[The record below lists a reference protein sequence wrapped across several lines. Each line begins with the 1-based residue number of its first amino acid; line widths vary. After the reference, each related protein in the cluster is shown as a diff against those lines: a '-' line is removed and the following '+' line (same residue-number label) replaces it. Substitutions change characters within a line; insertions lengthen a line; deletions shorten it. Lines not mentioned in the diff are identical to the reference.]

1 MPALPSRTR
10 ATLFG
15 LLAIVLWSS
24 VVGLIR
30 SVSEGL
36 GPIGGAAMIYSVSAV
51 FLLVALGVPK
61 WRSFPRPYLIVGS
74 LLFVSYEICLSLSLG
89 YANTRLQAIEVGMIN
104 YLWPCFTVL
113 MALAIN
119 GQKAKWWLLPGLL
132 LSLFGIGWIM
142 SGEGGWSPAQML
154 ANVRSNPL
162 SYALAFSGAVI
173 WALYCNLTKKIAQGS
188 NGVVLFIVLTALAL
202 WLKYAFSAESGMQ
215 FSAGVTVTLLC
226 AGVAMGAG
234 YAAWNVGILRGNM
247 TLLATVSYFT
257 PVLSAVFAALVL
269 HTSLTASFWQG
280 VAMVT
285 LGSLICWRATRGNYR
300 KLSAVVAML
309 N

>member
-1 MPALPSRTR
+1 
-10 ATLFG
+10 
-15 LLAIVLWSS
+15 

-51 FLLVALGVPK
+51 FLLLVLRLPNL
-61 WRSFPRPYLIVGS
+61 RQFPRAYLILGS

-113 MALAIN
+113 MALAFN

-154 ANVRSNPL
+154 ANVHSNPL
-162 SYALAFSGAVI
+162 SYSLAFAGAVI
-173 WALYCNLTKKIAQGS
+173 WAVYCNLTKKIAQGH
-188 NGVVLFIVLTALAL
+188 NGVVLFITLTAVAL
-202 WLKYAFSAESGMQ
+202 WIKYAFSSESGMQ
-215 FSAGVTVTLLC
+215 FTLPVTLTLLC
-226 AGVAMGAG
+226 AGMAMGAG
-234 YAAWNVGILRGNM
+234 YAAWNVGILHGNM

-269 HTSLTASFWQG
+269 DTALNASFWQG
-280 VAMVT
+280 VVMVT
-285 LGSLICWRATRGNYR
+285 LGSLICWRATRGN
-300 KLSAVVAML
+300 
-309 N
+309 

>member
-36 GPIGGAAMIYSVSAV
+36 GPIGGAAMIYSVSAA

-113 MALAIN
+113 MALALN

-162 SYALAFSGAVI
+162 SYGLAFSGAVI

-234 YAAWNVGILRGNM
+234 YAAWNVGILHGNM

-269 HTSLTASFWQG
+269 HTSLTVNFWQG

-285 LGSLICWRATRGNYR
+285 LGSLICWRATRGN
-300 KLSAVVAML
+300 
-309 N
+309 

>member
-1 MPALPSRTR
+1 MSSLPAQYK
-10 ATLFG
+10 ATLLG
-15 LLAIVLWSS
+15 LLAILLWSS

-51 FLLVALGVPK
+51 FLLLALRMPNL
-61 WRSFPRPYLIVGS
+61 RLFPRPYLLLGS

-113 MALAIN
+113 MALVFN

-154 ANVRSNPL
+154 ENVRSNPL
-162 SYALAFSGAVI
+162 SYSLAFGGAVI
-173 WALYCNLTKKIAQGS
+173 WALYCNLTKKIAQGH
-188 NGVVLFIVLTALAL
+188 NGVVLFITLTAMAL
-202 WLKYAFSAESGMQ
+202 WWKYAFSSESGMQ
-215 FSAGVTVTLLC
+215 FTLPVTLTLLC
-226 AGVAMGAG
+226 AGMAMGAG

-247 TLLATVSYFT
+247 TLLATASYFT

-269 HTSLTASFWQG
+269 NTALTANFWQG
-280 VAMVT
+280 VVMVT
-285 LGSLICWRATRGNYR
+285 VGSLICWRATRGN
-300 KLSAVVAML
+300 
-309 N
+309 

>member
-1 MPALPSRTR
+1 MSSLPAQYK
-10 ATLFG
+10 ATLLG
-15 LLAIVLWSS
+15 LLAILLWSS

-51 FLLVALGVPK
+51 FLLLALRMPNL
-61 WRSFPRPYLIVGS
+61 RLFPRPYLLLGS
-74 LLFVSYEICLSLSLG
+74 LLFVSYEICLALSLG

-113 MALAIN
+113 MALVFN
-119 GQKAKWWLLPGLL
+119 GQKARWWLLPGLL

-154 ANVRSNPL
+154 ENVRSNPL
-162 SYALAFSGAVI
+162 SYSLAFGGAVI
-173 WALYCNLTKKIAQGS
+173 WALYCNLTKKIAQGH
-188 NGVVLFIVLTALAL
+188 NGVVLFITLTAVAL
-202 WLKYAFSAESGMQ
+202 WLKYAFSSESGMQ
-215 FSAGVTVTLLC
+215 FTLPVTLTLLC
-226 AGVAMGAG
+226 AGMAMGAG

-247 TLLATVSYFT
+247 TLLATASYFT

-269 HTSLTASFWQG
+269 NTALTANFWQG
-280 VAMVT
+280 VVMVT
-285 LGSLICWRATRGNYR
+285 AGSLICWRATRGN
-300 KLSAVVAML
+300 
-309 N
+309 

>member
-30 SVSEGL
+30 SVSGGL

-113 MALAIN
+113 MALALN

-162 SYALAFSGAVI
+162 SYGLAFSGAVI

-234 YAAWNVGILRGNM
+234 YAAWNVGILHGNM

-269 HTSLTASFWQG
+269 HTSLTVNFWQG

-285 LGSLICWRATRGNYR
+285 LGSLICWRATRGN
-300 KLSAVVAML
+300 
-309 N
+309 

>member
-1 MPALPSRTR
+1 MSSLPAQYK
-10 ATLFG
+10 ATLLG
-15 LLAIVLWSS
+15 LLAILLWSS

-51 FLLVALGVPK
+51 FLLLALRMPNL
-61 WRSFPRPYLIVGS
+61 RLFPRPYLLLGS

-113 MALAIN
+113 MALVFN

-142 SGEGGWSPAQML
+142 SGEGGWSLAQML
-154 ANVRSNPL
+154 ENVRSNPL
-162 SYALAFSGAVI
+162 SYSLAFGGAVI
-173 WALYCNLTKKIAQGS
+173 WALYCNLTKKIAQGH
-188 NGVVLFIVLTALAL
+188 NGVVLFITLTAVAL
-202 WLKYAFSAESGMQ
+202 WLKYAFSSESGMQ
-215 FSAGVTVTLLC
+215 FTLPVTLTLLC
-226 AGVAMGAG
+226 AGMAMGAG

-247 TLLATVSYFT
+247 TLLATASYFT

-269 HTSLTASFWQG
+269 NTALTANFWQG
-280 VAMVT
+280 VVMVT
-285 LGSLICWRATRGNYR
+285 AGSLICWRATRGN
-300 KLSAVVAML
+300 
-309 N
+309 

>member
-113 MALAIN
+113 MALALN

-162 SYALAFSGAVI
+162 SYGLAFSGAVI
-173 WALYCNLTKKIAQGS
+173 WALYCNLTKRIAQGS

-202 WLKYAFSAESGMQ
+202 WLKYAFSAESGMH
-215 FSAGVTVTLLC
+215 FSLGVTLTLLC

-234 YAAWNVGILRGNM
+234 YAAWNVGILHGNM

-269 HTSLTASFWQG
+269 HTSLTANFWQG

-285 LGSLICWRATRGNYR
+285 LGSLICWRATRGN
-300 KLSAVVAML
+300 
-309 N
+309 

>member
-1 MPALPSRTR
+1 MFSLPTPYK
-10 ATLFG
+10 ATLLG
-15 LLAIVLWSS
+15 LLAILLWSS

-36 GPIGGAAMIYSVSAV
+36 GPIGGAAMIDSVSAL
-51 FLLVALGVPK
+51 FLLLVLRLPNL
-61 WRSFPRPYLIVGS
+61 RHFPRLYLILGS

-89 YANTRLQAIEVGMIN
+89 YANTRLQAIEVGIIN

-113 MALAIN
+113 MALVFN

-154 ANVRSNPL
+154 ENVRSNPL
-162 SYALAFSGAVI
+162 SYSLAFGGAVI

-188 NGVVLFIVLTALAL
+188 NGVVLFITLTAVAL
-202 WLKYAFSAESGMQ
+202 WLKYAFSDESGMQ
-215 FSAGVTVTLLC
+215 FTWPVSLTLLC
-226 AGVAMGAG
+226 AGMAMGAG
-234 YAAWNVGILRGNM
+234 YAAWNVGILHGNM

-269 HTSLTASFWQG
+269 DTSLTVSFWQG
-280 VAMVT
+280 VVMVT
-285 LGSLICWRATRGNYR
+285 LGSLICWRATRG
-300 KLSAVVAML
+300 K
-309 N
+309 

>member
-113 MALAIN
+113 MALALN

-162 SYALAFSGAVI
+162 SYGLAFSGAVI

-202 WLKYAFSAESGMQ
+202 WLKYAFSAESGMH
-215 FSAGVTVTLLC
+215 FSLGVTLTLLC

-234 YAAWNVGILRGNM
+234 YAAWNVGILHGNM

-269 HTSLTASFWQG
+269 HTSLTANFWQG

-285 LGSLICWRATRGNYR
+285 LGSLICWRATRGN
-300 KLSAVVAML
+300 
-309 N
+309 

>member
-36 GPIGGAAMIYSVSAV
+36 GPIGGAAMIYSVSAA

-113 MALAIN
+113 MALALN
-119 GQKAKWWLLPGLL
+119 GQQAKWWLLPGLL

-162 SYALAFSGAVI
+162 SYGLAFSGAVI

-234 YAAWNVGILRGNM
+234 YAAWNVGILHGNM

-269 HTSLTASFWQG
+269 HTSLAANFWQG

-285 LGSLICWRATRGNYR
+285 LGSLICWRATRGN
-300 KLSAVVAML
+300 
-309 N
+309 

>member
-36 GPIGGAAMIYSVSAV
+36 GPVGGAAMIYSVSAA

-113 MALAIN
+113 MALALN

-162 SYALAFSGAVI
+162 SYGLAFSGAVI

-215 FSAGVTVTLLC
+215 FSLGVTVTLLC
-226 AGVAMGAG
+226 AGVAMG
-234 YAAWNVGILRGNM
+234 RGM
-247 TLLATVSYFT
+247 PPGTSAFCTAT
-257 PVLSAVFAALVL
+257 
-269 HTSLTASFWQG
+269 
-280 VAMVT
+280 
-285 LGSLICWRATRGNYR
+285 
-300 KLSAVVAML
+300 
-309 N
+309 

>member
-1 MPALPSRTR
+1 MPALSVSHK

-36 GPIGGAAMIYSVSAV
+36 GPVGGAAMIYSVGTL
-51 FLLVALGVPK
+51 FLLVVMGIPK
-61 WRSFPRPYLIVGS
+61 LREFPRSYLIVGS
-74 LLFVSYEICLSLSLG
+74 LLFVAYEICLSLSLG
-89 YANTRLQAIEVGMIN
+89 YASNRMQAIEVGMIN

-113 MALAIN
+113 MAILFN
-119 GQKAKWWLLPGLL
+119 GQKARWWVIPGLL
-132 LSLFGIGWIM
+132 LSLLGIGWIM
-142 SGEGGWSPAQML
+142 SGDGGWSPAQML

-173 WALYCNLTKKIAQGS
+173 WAVYCNVTKRIAQGK
-188 NGVVLFIVLTALAL
+188 NAVVLFITLTALAL
-202 WLKYAFSAESGMQ
+202 WLQYPFSNESGMH
-215 FSAGVTVTLLC
+215 FTLPVTLALLSAGI
-226 AGVAMGAG
+226 AMGAG
-234 YAAWNVGILRGNM
+234 YAAWNVGILHGNM

-257 PVLSAVFAALVL
+257 PVLSAVFAAVVL
-269 HTSLTASFWQG
+269 STSLTLSFWQG

-285 LGSLICWRATRGNYR
+285 TGSLICWRATRAG
-300 KLSAVVAML
+300 
-309 N
+309 

>member
-1 MPALPSRTR
+1 MSSLPVSYK
-10 ATLFG
+10 ATLLG
-15 LLAIVLWSS
+15 LLAILLWSS

-51 FLLVALGVPK
+51 FLLLALRLPNL
-61 WRSFPRPYLIVGS
+61 RHFPRAYLILGS

-113 MALAIN
+113 MALVFN

-154 ANVRSNPL
+154 ANVHSNPL
-162 SYALAFSGAVI
+162 SYSLAFGGAII
-173 WALYCNLTKKIAQGS
+173 WALYCNLTKKIAQGH
-188 NGVVLFIVLTALAL
+188 NGVVVFITLTAVAL
-202 WLKYAFSAESGMQ
+202 WVKYAFSSESGMQ
-215 FSAGVTVTLLC
+215 FTLPVTLTLLC
-226 AGVAMGAG
+226 AGMAMGAG
-234 YAAWNVGILRGNM
+234 YAAWNVGILHGNM

-269 HTSLTASFWQG
+269 NTALTASFWQG
-280 VAMVT
+280 VLMVT
-285 LGSLICWRATRGNYR
+285 LGSLICWRATRGN
-300 KLSAVVAML
+300 
-309 N
+309 

>member
-113 MALAIN
+113 MALALN

-162 SYALAFSGAVI
+162 SYTLAFSGAVI

-234 YAAWNVGILRGNM
+234 YAAWNVGILHGNM

-269 HTSLTASFWQG
+269 HTLLTANFWQG

-285 LGSLICWRATRGNYR
+285 LGSLICWRATRGN
-300 KLSAVVAML
+300 
-309 N
+309 

>member
-113 MALAIN
+113 MALALN

-162 SYALAFSGAVI
+162 SYGLAFSGAVI

-234 YAAWNVGILRGNM
+234 YAAWNVGILHGNM

-269 HTSLTASFWQG
+269 HTSLTVNFWQG

-285 LGSLICWRATRGNYR
+285 LGSLICWRATRGN
-300 KLSAVVAML
+300 
-309 N
+309 

>member
-36 GPIGGAAMIYSVSAV
+36 GPIGGAAMIYSVSAA

-113 MALAIN
+113 MALALN
-119 GQKAKWWLLPGLL
+119 GQQAKWWLLPGLL

-162 SYALAFSGAVI
+162 SYGLAFSGAVI

-215 FSAGVTVTLLC
+215 FSAGVIVTLLC

-234 YAAWNVGILRGNM
+234 YAAWNVGILHGNM

-269 HTSLTASFWQG
+269 HTSLTVNFWQG

-285 LGSLICWRATRGNYR
+285 LGSLICWRATRGN
-300 KLSAVVAML
+300 
-309 N
+309 

>member
-36 GPIGGAAMIYSVSAV
+36 GPIGGAAMIYSVSAA

-113 MALAIN
+113 MALALN
-119 GQKAKWWLLPGLL
+119 GQRAKWWLLPGLL

-142 SGEGGWSPAQML
+142 SGEGGWSAAQML

-202 WLKYAFSAESGMQ
+202 WLKYAFSTESGMQ
-215 FSAGVTVTLLC
+215 FNVGVTVTLLC

-234 YAAWNVGILRGNM
+234 YAAWNVGILHGNM

-269 HTSLTASFWQG
+269 HTSLTVNFWQG
-280 VAMVT
+280 VAMVI
-285 LGSLICWRATRGNYR
+285 LGSLICWRATRGN
-300 KLSAVVAML
+300 
-309 N
+309 

>member
-36 GPIGGAAMIYSVSAV
+36 GPVGGAAMIYSVSAA

-74 LLFVSYEICLSLSLG
+74 LLFVSYKICLSLSLG

-113 MALAIN
+113 MALALN

-162 SYALAFSGAVI
+162 SY
-173 WALYCNLTKKIAQGS
+173 T
-188 NGVVLFIVLTALAL
+188 LAL

-215 FSAGVTVTLLC
+215 FSVGVTVTLLC
-226 AGVAMGAG
+226 AGVAMGA
-234 YAAWNVGILRGNM
+234 
-247 TLLATVSYFT
+247 
-257 PVLSAVFAALVL
+257 VFAALVL
-269 HTSLTASFWQG
+269 HTSLTVNFWQG

-285 LGSLICWRATRGNYR
+285 LGSLICWRATRRN
-300 KLSAVVAML
+300 
-309 N
+309 

>member
-104 YLWPCFTVL
+104 YLWPSFTVL
-113 MALAIN
+113 MALALN

-162 SYALAFSGAVI
+162 SYTLAFSGAVI

-234 YAAWNVGILRGNM
+234 YAAWNVGILHGNM

-269 HTSLTASFWQG
+269 HTSLTANFWQG

-285 LGSLICWRATRGNYR
+285 LGSLICWRATRGN
-300 KLSAVVAML
+300 
-309 N
+309 

>member
-1 MPALPSRTR
+1 MFSLPTQHK

-15 LLAIVLWSS
+15 LLAILLWSS

-51 FLLVALGVPK
+51 FLLLVLRLPNL
-61 WRSFPRPYLIVGS
+61 RHFPRLYLILGS

-113 MALAIN
+113 MALVFN

-154 ANVRSNPL
+154 ENVRSNPL
-162 SYALAFSGAVI
+162 SYSLAFSGAVI

-188 NGVVLFIVLTALAL
+188 NGVVLFIALTAVAL
-202 WLKYAFSAESGMQ
+202 WLKYAFSDESGMQ
-215 FSAGVTVTLLC
+215 FTWPVTLTLLC
-226 AGVAMGAG
+226 AGAAMGAG
-234 YAAWNVGILRGNM
+234 YAAWNVGILHGNM

-269 HTSLTASFWQG
+269 DTSLTVSFWQG
-280 VAMVT
+280 VVMVT
-285 LGSLICWRATRGNYR
+285 VGSLICWQATRG
-300 KLSAVVAML
+300 K
-309 N
+309 

>member
-1 MPALPSRTR
+1 MFSLSAQYK
-10 ATLFG
+10 ATLLG
-15 LLAIVLWSS
+15 LLAILLWSS

-36 GPIGGAAMIYSVSAV
+36 GPIGGAAMIYSVSAL
-51 FLLVALGVPK
+51 FLLLVLRLPNL
-61 WRSFPRPYLIVGS
+61 RHFPRPYLILGS

-113 MALAIN
+113 MALVCN

-142 SGEGGWSPAQML
+142 SGEGGWAPVQML
-154 ANVRSNPL
+154 ENVRSNPL
-162 SYALAFSGAVI
+162 SYLLAFSGAVI

-188 NGVVLFIVLTALAL
+188 NGVVLFITLTAVAL
-202 WLKYAFSAESGMQ
+202 WLKYAFSVESSMQ
-215 FSAGVTVTLLC
+215 FTLPVTLTLLC
-226 AGVAMGAG
+226 AGMAMGAG
-234 YAAWNVGILRGNM
+234 YAAWNVGILHGNM

-269 HTSLTASFWQG
+269 DTSLTVSFWQG
-280 VAMVT
+280 VVMVT
-285 LGSLICWRATRGNYR
+285 LGSLICWWATRG
-300 KLSAVVAML
+300 K
-309 N
+309 

>member
-61 WRSFPRPYLIVGS
+61 WRSFPRPYLIIGS

-113 MALAIN
+113 MALALN
-119 GQKAKWWLLPGLL
+119 GQQAKWWLLPGLL

-162 SYALAFSGAVI
+162 SYGLAFSGAVI

-202 WLKYAFSAESGMQ
+202 WLKYAFSSESGMQ
-215 FSAGVTVTLLC
+215 FSACVIVTLLC

-234 YAAWNVGILRGNM
+234 YAAWNVGILHGNM

-269 HTSLTASFWQG
+269 HTSLTVNFWQG

-285 LGSLICWRATRGNYR
+285 LGSLICWRATRGN
-300 KLSAVVAML
+300 
-309 N
+309 

>member
-1 MPALPSRTR
+1 MPALSVSHK

-36 GPIGGAAMIYSVSAV
+36 GPVGGAAMIYSVGTL
-51 FLLVALGVPK
+51 FLLVVMGIPRL
-61 WRSFPRPYLIVGS
+61 REFPRSYLIVGS
-74 LLFVSYEICLSLSLG
+74 LLFVAYEICLSLSLG
-89 YANTRLQAIEVGMIN
+89 YASNRMQAIEVGMIN

-113 MALAIN
+113 LAILFN
-119 GQKAKWWLLPGLL
+119 GQKAKWWVIPGLL
-132 LSLFGIGWIM
+132 LSLLGIGWIM

-173 WALYCNLTKKIAQGS
+173 WAVYCNVTKRIAQGK
-188 NGVVLFIVLTALAL
+188 NAVVLFITLTALAL
-202 WLKYAFSAESGMQ
+202 WLQYPFSNESGMH
-215 FSAGVTVTLLC
+215 FTLPVTLALLSAGI
-226 AGVAMGAG
+226 AMGAG
-234 YAAWNVGILRGNM
+234 YAAWNVGILHGNM

-257 PVLSAVFAALVL
+257 PVLSAVFAAVVL
-269 HTSLTASFWQG
+269 STSLTVSFWQG

-285 LGSLICWRATRGNYR
+285 TGSLICWRATRAG
-300 KLSAVVAML
+300 
-309 N
+309 

>member
-1 MPALPSRTR
+1 MSSLPAHYK
-10 ATLFG
+10 ATLLG
-15 LLAIVLWSS
+15 LLAILLWSS

-51 FLLVALGVPK
+51 FLLLALRLPNL
-61 WRSFPRPYLIVGS
+61 RLFPRSYLLLGS

-113 MALAIN
+113 MALVFN

-142 SGEGGWSPAQML
+142 SGEGGWSPTQML
-154 ANVRSNPL
+154 ENVRSNPL
-162 SYALAFSGAVI
+162 SYSLAFGGAVI
-173 WALYCNLTKKIAQGS
+173 WALYCNLTKKIAQGH
-188 NGVVLFIVLTALAL
+188 NGVVLFITLTAVAL
-202 WLKYAFSAESGMQ
+202 WLKYAFSSENGMQ
-215 FSAGVTVTLLC
+215 FTLPVTLTLLC
-226 AGVAMGAG
+226 AGMAMGAG

-247 TLLATVSYFT
+247 TLLATASYFT

-269 HTSLTASFWQG
+269 DTALTANFWQG
-280 VAMVT
+280 VVMVT
-285 LGSLICWRATRGNYR
+285 AGSLICWRATRGN
-300 KLSAVVAML
+300 
-309 N
+309 

>member
-1 MPALPSRTR
+1 MSSLPAQYK
-10 ATLFG
+10 ATLLG
-15 LLAIVLWSS
+15 LLAILLWSS

-51 FLLVALGVPK
+51 FLLLALRMPSL
-61 WRSFPRPYLIVGS
+61 RLFPRPYLLLGS

-113 MALAIN
+113 MALVFN

-154 ANVRSNPL
+154 ENVRSNPL
-162 SYALAFSGAVI
+162 SYSLAFGGAVI
-173 WALYCNLTKKIAQGS
+173 WALYCNLTKKIAQGH
-188 NGVVLFIVLTALAL
+188 NGVVLFITLTAVAL
-202 WLKYAFSAESGMQ
+202 WMKYAFSSESGMQ
-215 FSAGVTVTLLC
+215 FTLPVTLTLLC
-226 AGVAMGAG
+226 AGMAMGAG

-247 TLLATVSYFT
+247 TLLATASYFT

-269 HTSLTASFWQG
+269 DTALTANFWQG
-280 VAMVT
+280 VVMVT
-285 LGSLICWRATRGNYR
+285 AGSLICWRATRGN
-300 KLSAVVAML
+300 
-309 N
+309 

>member
-113 MALAIN
+113 MALALN

-162 SYALAFSGAVI
+162 SYTLAFSGAVI

-234 YAAWNVGILRGNM
+234 YAAWNVGILHGNM

-269 HTSLTASFWQG
+269 HTSLTANFWQG

-285 LGSLICWRATRGNYR
+285 LGSLICWRATRGN
-300 KLSAVVAML
+300 
-309 N
+309 

>member
-113 MALAIN
+113 MALALN

-162 SYALAFSGAVI
+162 SYTLAFSGAVI

-188 NGVVLFIVLTALAL
+188 NGMVLFIVLTALAL

-234 YAAWNVGILRGNM
+234 YAAWNVGILHGNM

-269 HTSLTASFWQG
+269 HTSLTANFWQG

-285 LGSLICWRATRGNYR
+285 LGSLICWRATRGN
-300 KLSAVVAML
+300 
-309 N
+309 

>member
-113 MALAIN
+113 MALALN

-162 SYALAFSGAVI
+162 SYGLVFSGAVI

-234 YAAWNVGILRGNM
+234 YAAWNVGILHGNM

-269 HTSLTASFWQG
+269 HTSLTVNFWQG

-285 LGSLICWRATRGNYR
+285 LGSLICWRATRGN
-300 KLSAVVAML
+300 
-309 N
+309 

>member
-15 LLAIVLWSS
+15 LLAIMLWSS

-173 WALYCNLTKKIAQGS
+173 WALYCNLTKKIARGS
-188 NGVVLFIVLTALAL
+188 NGVVLFIALTALAL

-234 YAAWNVGILRGNM
+234 YAAWNVGILHGNM

-285 LGSLICWRATRGNYR
+285 LGSLICWRATRGN
-300 KLSAVVAML
+300 
-309 N
+309 

>member
-36 GPIGGAAMIYSVSAV
+36 GPIGGAAMIYSVSAA

-113 MALAIN
+113 MALVLN
-119 GQKAKWWLLPGLL
+119 GQRAKWWLLPGLL

-202 WLKYAFSAESGMQ
+202 WLKYAFSTENGMQ
-215 FSAGVTVTLLC
+215 FNVGVTVTLLC

-234 YAAWNVGILRGNM
+234 YAAWNVGILHGNM

-269 HTSLTASFWQG
+269 HTSLTVNFWQG
-280 VAMVT
+280 VAMVI
-285 LGSLICWRATRGNYR
+285 LGSLICWRATRGN
-300 KLSAVVAML
+300 
-309 N
+309 

>member
-61 WRSFPRPYLIVGS
+61 WRSFPRPYLILGS

-113 MALAIN
+113 MALALN

-162 SYALAFSGAVI
+162 SYTLAFSGAVI

-202 WLKYAFSAESGMQ
+202 WLKYVFSAESGMQ
-215 FSAGVTVTLLC
+215 FSLGVTVTLLC

-234 YAAWNVGILRGNM
+234 YAAWNVGILHGNM

-269 HTSLTASFWQG
+269 HTSLTANFWQG

-285 LGSLICWRATRGNYR
+285 LGSLICWRATRGN
-300 KLSAVVAML
+300 
-309 N
+309 

>member
-36 GPIGGAAMIYSVSAV
+36 GPIGGAAMIYSVSAA

-113 MALAIN
+113 MALVLN
-119 GQKAKWWLLPGLL
+119 GQRAKWWLLPGLL

-202 WLKYAFSAESGMQ
+202 WLKYAFSTESGMQ
-215 FSAGVTVTLLC
+215 FNVGVTVTLLC

-234 YAAWNVGILRGNM
+234 YAAWNVGILHGNM

-269 HTSLTASFWQG
+269 HTSLTVNFWQG
-280 VAMVT
+280 VAMVI
-285 LGSLICWRATRGNYR
+285 LGSLICWRATRGN
-300 KLSAVVAML
+300 
-309 N
+309 

>member
-36 GPIGGAAMIYSVSAV
+36 GPIGGAAMIYSVSAA

-113 MALAIN
+113 MALALN
-119 GQKAKWWLLPGLL
+119 GQRAKWWLLPGLL

-202 WLKYAFSAESGMQ
+202 WLKYAFSTESGMQ
-215 FSAGVTVTLLC
+215 FNVGVTVTLLC

-234 YAAWNVGILRGNM
+234 YAAWNVGILHGNM

-269 HTSLTASFWQG
+269 HTSLTVNFWQG
-280 VAMVT
+280 VAMVI
-285 LGSLICWRATRGNYR
+285 LGSLICWRATRGN
-300 KLSAVVAML
+300 
-309 N
+309 

>member
-1 MPALPSRTR
+1 MSSLPVSYK
-10 ATLFG
+10 ATLLG
-15 LLAIVLWSS
+15 LLAILLWSS

-51 FLLVALGVPK
+51 FLLLALRLPNL
-61 WRSFPRPYLIVGS
+61 RQFPRAYLILGS

-113 MALAIN
+113 MALAFN

-154 ANVRSNPL
+154 ANVHSNPL
-162 SYALAFSGAVI
+162 SYSLAFAGAVI
-173 WALYCNLTKKIAQGS
+173 WAVYCNLTKKIAQGH
-188 NGVVLFIVLTALAL
+188 NGVVLFITLTAVAL
-202 WLKYAFSAESGMQ
+202 WIKYAFSSESSMQ
-215 FSAGVTVTLLC
+215 FTLPVTLTWLC
-226 AGVAMGAG
+226 AGMAMGAG
-234 YAAWNVGILRGNM
+234 YAAWNVGILHGNM

-269 HTSLTASFWQG
+269 DTAMNASFWQG
-280 VAMVT
+280 VVMVT
-285 LGSLICWRATRGNYR
+285 LGSLICWRATRGN
-300 KLSAVVAML
+300 
-309 N
+309 

>member
-285 LGSLICWRATRGNYR
+285 LGSLICWRATRGN
-300 KLSAVVAML
+300 
-309 N
+309 